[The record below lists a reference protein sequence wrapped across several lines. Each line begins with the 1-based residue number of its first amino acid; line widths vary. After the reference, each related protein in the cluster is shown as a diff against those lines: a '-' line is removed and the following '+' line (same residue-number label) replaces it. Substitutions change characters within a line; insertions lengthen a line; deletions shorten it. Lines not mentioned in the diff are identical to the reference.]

1 MGGVAGQRT
10 ATGRRMA
17 NDGAGQQQRPPNRG
31 QLPPGAGRVQAGPD
45 DKYGLL
51 GLLSVIRMTNQDL
64 NHLVLGQDLT
74 SLGLNLNST
83 ECLYATFGSP
93 WGGSELAATIEP
105 DYVLPSCYYQQP
117 STFKQAHLS
126 KYSMKTLFYMFCQMP
141 RDALQ
146 VHAAKELYKRGWRYH
161 SQLRQWFTQE
171 AGAYYVFDT
180 QAWERVPYPERVDP
194 RQLLAN
200 FLDEKALD
208 EALAAAGEK

>member
-1 MGGVAGQRT
+1 MLGAQRS
-10 ATGRRMA
+10 ATGRRQA
-17 NDGAGQQQRPPNRG
+17 DGAAQQQRPPNRG
-31 QLPPGAGRVQAGPD
+31 PQLPQGTRRVQAGPD

-51 GLLSVIRMTNQDL
+51 GLLSVIRMTNPDL

-93 WGGSELAATIEP
+93 WGGSELAANIEP
-105 DYVLPSCYYQQP
+105 DYVLPSCYYQQA
-117 STFKQAHLS
+117 STFKQAHLAR
-126 KYSMKTLFYMFCQMP
+126 YSIKTLFYMFWQMP
-141 RDALQ
+141 RDAMQ

-161 SQLRQWFTQE
+161 SQLCKWFCQE
-171 AGAYYVFDT
+171 AGAYYIFDT

-194 RQLLAN
+194 RQLLAS

-208 EALAAAGEK
+208 EALASIESS